1 MIARGALAWILGAAL
16 GVAAFLSTGC
26 AEIPGITQSPP
37 PLAPPPISPHER
49 YTQADGSLWSGDA
62 SRRFLAY
69 ESRAKRVGDLVTVVI
84 DESANAKNEARSR
97 IDRDSTIG
105 ATLESDLALQT
116 LITKPVRTL
125 LGLLGL
131 AEQKNTSN
139 PPAGGAG
146 AINIVTAGN
155 QTEFEGRGRLRRT
168 ASFTTTIGCLVTD
181 VNDAGLMRI
190 EGERQLRLN
199 NETELI
205 SLSGW
210 VRPEDIR
217 LDNSVPSALIANA
230 NIQYHG
236 VGLVSEVQRTSW
248 LTRLFN
254 LWLPF

>member
-1 MIARGALAWILGAAL
+1 MRGVLALILGAAL

-37 PLAPPPISPHER
+37 PLAPPPVSSR
-49 YTQADGSLWSGDA
+49 KSYTPAEGSLWSGET
-62 SRRFLAY
+62 SRRFLAF

-84 DESANAKNEARSR
+84 DESASAKNEAQSE
-97 IDRDSTIG
+97 IDRESKIK
-105 ATLESDLALQT
+105 ATLSSDIALQT
-116 LITKPVRTL
+116 LITKPIRTL

-139 PPAGGAG
+139 PPAGSAGKIDIATGGNKTEFDGAG
-146 AINIVTAGN
+146 K
-155 QTEFEGRGRLRRT
+155 LRRQ
-168 ASFTTTIGCLVTD
+168 ASFTTTIACLVTD
-181 VNDAGLMRI
+181 VSDSGLLRI

-199 NETELI
+199 NETQI
-205 SLSGW
+205 ITLSGW
-210 VRPEDIR
+210 VRPEDVR
-217 LDNSVPSALIANA
+217 LDNSVPSMLIASA

-236 VGLVSEVQRTSW
+236 VGLVSEVQRAPW